1 VTSEVTPAP
10 PASPPAVPSR
20 KAAASGSGAWQG
32 RDRRGHRRKHGKIP
46 LKMLRDVSITRKLT
60 VISLLTTSVVFVLT
74 SSAFIAYDIW
84 TLRQRMVENL
94 AAIARII
101 EINSATYLL
110 FNEQEPAT
118 QVLSS
123 LRATP
128 NVRSAR
134 LLTIDAELFASYQR
148 PDSVSEGLGAP
159 VVAGDAYT
167 FLPGLL
173 VMSRLLSIEG
183 TPAGSLYLESDTGEL
198 QARVWTMVGATILI
212 MLGATGVAIGL
223 SSRLNRLVS
232 EPLLH
237 LVEVAG
243 QVSREEDFTLRARK
257 HGEDE
262 LGDLIDAF
270 NAMLEQIQK
279 RDVAL
284 TVARDKAEEANETKS
299 AFLANMSHELRT
311 PLNAVIGY
319 SEMLQEECEE
329 NGQDDL
335 VPDLIKIHS
344 AGKHLLGLIN
354 DVLDLSKIEA
364 GKMTIHVEEFDTT
377 ALVRDVESTIQPM
390 MEKNSN
396 TLVVDVAEGIGQM
409 TQDVT
414 RVRQVLLNLLSNA
427 AKFSSEGEVRLTV
440 RREVSG
446 DEDAISF
453 AVEDSGIGMTEEQ
466 VAKLF
471 QPFTQADSSTTR
483 KYGGTGLGLTIS
495 RRFCRMMG
503 GDVRVTSVHG
513 SGSKFTV
520 RLPAVLDDEAAE
532 AAARAAKAD

>member
-1 VTSEVTPAP
+1 MTSEVTPAP
-10 PASPPAVPSR
+10 PASSPAVPSR
-20 KAAASGSGAWQG
+20 KSAASGSAWQG
-32 RDRRGHRRKHGKIP
+32 RDRRGHARLRGRAP

-94 AAIARII
+94 AAVARII

-134 LLTIDAELFASYQR
+134 LLTLDAELFASYQR
-148 PDSVSEGLGAP
+148 PDSAGEELGAP
-159 VVAGDAYT
+159 VVVGDAYT

-183 TPAGSLYLESDTGEL
+183 SPAGSLYLESDTGEL

-262 LGDLIDAF
+262 LGDLIEAF

-319 SEMLQEECEE
+319 SEMLQEECEDI
-329 NGQDDL
+329 GQDDL

-440 RREVSG
+440 RREAG
-446 DEDAISF
+446 DGTDVIAFS
-453 AVEDSGIGMTEEQ
+453 VEDSGIGMTEEQ

-503 GDVRVTSVHG
+503 GDVKVTSVHG
-513 SGSKFTV
+513 SGSTFTV
-520 RLPAVLDDEAAE
+520 RLPSFLDDEAAE
-532 AAARAAKAD
+532 AAAQAAKSD